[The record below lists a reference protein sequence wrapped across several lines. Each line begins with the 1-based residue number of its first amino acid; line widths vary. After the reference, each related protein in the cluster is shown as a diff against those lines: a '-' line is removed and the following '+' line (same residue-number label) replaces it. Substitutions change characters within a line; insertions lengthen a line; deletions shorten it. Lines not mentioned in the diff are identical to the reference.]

1 MQPKTNRQQQAINT
15 RNRIYESAL
24 ALFADGD
31 YEKVT
36 ISDICKKAGVSAGHF
51 YNYFDSKETILM
63 AEYPAFD
70 EFVKN
75 EFANKVHNTNIE
87 AILELIGYQT
97 KGAEQL
103 GSGIFSQVL
112 RIQLKTKGKFVV
124 EKDRYFHYYLE
135 QLVKQAIDAKELSPT
150 YSAREITQMILLH
163 TRGILF
169 DWSMRREFYSPY
181 ETAIHNVKMLLRLF
195 QLPISQ

>member
-1 MQPKTNRQQQAINT
+1 MQQKISRKQQAIDT
-15 RNRIYESAL
+15 KNRIYESAL
-24 ALFADGD
+24 ALFSDED

-36 ISDICKKAGVSAGHF
+36 IADICKKAGVSAGHF

-75 EFANKVHNTNIE
+75 EFAGKEHSSHIE
-87 AILELIGYQT
+87 AILDLIGYQT
-97 KGAEQL
+97 KGAEDL
-103 GSGIFSQVL
+103 GAGIFSQVL
-112 RIQLKTKGKFVV
+112 RLQLKSKGQFVV

-135 QLVKQAIDAKELSPT
+135 QLVQRALEAKELRTSHTPQ
-150 YSAREITQMILLH
+150 EIANMILLH

-169 DWSMRREFYSPY
+169 DWSMRRGGYSPY
-181 ETAIHNVKMLLRLF
+181 ETSIRDIAMLMRLY
-195 QLPISQ
+195 QPPTA